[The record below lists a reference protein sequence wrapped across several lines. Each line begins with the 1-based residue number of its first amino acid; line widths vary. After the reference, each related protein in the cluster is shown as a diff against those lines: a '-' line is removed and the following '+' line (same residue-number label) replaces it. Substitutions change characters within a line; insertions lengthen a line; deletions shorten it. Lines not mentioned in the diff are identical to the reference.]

1 MQFLKILFGIAL
13 GFVLGLWAWIN
24 WQTVTI
30 QLWGGLAADV
40 NLPFLI
46 LIVFLIG
53 FLPTFLL
60 YRARIWSMRR
70 KLENAERNVV
80 MAQMAAAAASE
91 PMPEEER
98 VVVEGADQR
107 VTGYS
112 NTGTQ

>member
-60 YRARIWSMRR
+60 YRARIWSRTDTSM
-70 KLENAERNVV
+70 AEKSGTVTGCSPRPCGGFSND
-80 MAQMAAAAASE
+80 AL
-91 PMPEEER
+91 P
-98 VVVEGADQR
+98 EGAGAACGLAGA
-107 VTGYS
+107 VPS
-112 NTGTQ
+112 LP

>member
-80 MAQMAAAAASE
+80 MAQMAAAAAE

-98 VVVEGADQR
+98 IVAEGADQR
-107 VTGYS
+107 VTGYTNAGS
-112 NTGTQ
+112 P

>member
-24 WQTVTI
+24 WKPVTI

-46 LIVFLIG
+46 LIVFLLG

-60 YRARIWSMRR
+60 LRARVWSMRR

-80 MAQMAAAAASE
+80 MAQMAAAAAQPPSRDDE
-91 PMPEEER
+91 T
-98 VVVEGADQR
+98 VVEGADR
-107 VTGYS
+107 RLTGYGGA
-112 NTGTQ
+112 GTP

>member
-40 NLPFLI
+40 NLPFLV

-53 FLPTFLL
+53 FLPTFLFF
-60 YRARIWSMRR
+60 RARIWSMRR

-80 MAQMAAAAASE
+80 MAQMAAAAAE
-91 PMPEEER
+91 PIPEEER
-98 VVVEGADQR
+98 GVVEGADR
-107 VTGYS
+107 RMTGYTS
-112 NTGTQ
+112 AGSP

>member
-40 NLPFLI
+40 NLPFLV
-46 LIVFLIG
+46 LLAFLIG

-80 MAQMAAAAASE
+80 MAQMAAAAAAE
-91 PMPEEER
+91 PTREEEHG
-98 VVVEGADQR
+98 VVAGADQR
-107 VTGYS
+107 LTGFT
-112 NTGTQ
+112 NAGTP

>member
-24 WQTVTI
+24 WQTVTV

-40 NLPFLI
+40 NLPFLV

-60 YRARIWSMRR
+60 YRARMWSLRR
-70 KLENAERNVV
+70 KLENAERNVA
-80 MAQMAAAAASE
+80 MAQMAAAASTPVSDE
-91 PMPEEER
+91 DK
-98 VVVEGADQR
+98 VVVQGADQR

-112 NTGTQ
+112 NAGAP

>member
-24 WQTVTI
+24 WEPVTI

-46 LIVFLIG
+46 LIVFLLG

-60 YRARIWSMRR
+60 YRARLWSIRR

-80 MAQMAAAAASE
+80 MAQMAAAAAE
-91 PMPEEER
+91 PAGTDER
-98 VVVEGADQR
+98 VVIEGADQR
-107 VTGYS
+107 LTGYGG
-112 NTGTQ
+112 TGTP

>member
-30 QLWGGLAADV
+30 QLWGGLAADM
-40 NLPFLI
+40 NLPFLV

-60 YRARIWSMRR
+60 FRARLWSMRR

-80 MAQMAAAAASE
+80 MAQMAAAASE
-91 PMPEEER
+91 PIAEDDR
-98 VVVEGADQR
+98 IVVQGADQR
-107 VTGYS
+107 AAGFT
-112 NTGTQ
+112 NAGTP